1 MLEGRQILDVVLI
14 ANEAIDS
21 RLKNGLNGVICK
33 LDIKKTC
40 DYVSQAGFR
49 EILDKMGF
57 GKNWIN

>member
-1 MLEGRQILDVVLI
+1 MDVVLI

-33 LDIKKTC
+33 LDIEKTY
-40 DYVSQAGFR
+40 DYVSQADFR
-49 EILDKMGF
+49 ELLDKMGF

>member
-1 MLEGRQILDVVLI
+1 MDVVLI

-33 LDIKKTC
+33 LDIEKTY
-40 DYVSQAGFR
+40 DYVSQADFR